1 MRVNYL
7 QPLPPPHYPPPPLP
21 AGDVAG
27 RDGGK
32 KKNTAAAAASEP
44 TGEALLLESLGE
56 SIWAEEKAL
65 AAGVTASDAA
75 AIANAAAA
83 AAVDDDIGGAGGV
96 GAASLETP
104 SLEDMEV
111 RAAEQA
117 LARAALEMGTAM
129 REKDWRELDI
139 GYRDNREWE
148 EGGEEDDE
156 RLSGHAAA
164 AAAVSTAASSL
175 GGGERRGERERW
187 GEGQLGEWAGG
198 DEAAEMSALAV
209 TLRQYPE

>member
-1 MRVNYL
+1 MDD
-7 QPLPPPHYPPPPLP
+7 
-21 AGDVAG
+21 AA
-27 RDGGK
+27 RDGT
-32 KKNTAAAAASEP
+32 NTAASEP

-56 SIWAEEKAL
+56 SVWAEEKAL

-83 AAVDDDIGGAGGV
+83 AAVDGDGDAYV
-96 GAASLETP
+96 ETP
-104 SLEDMEV
+104 SLEEMEV

-117 LARAALEMGTAM
+117 LARAALEMGTTLG
-129 REKDWRELDI
+129 EKDWAGLDI
-139 GYRDNREWE
+139 GFRDKEWG
-148 EGGEEDDE
+148 GGEGEGEDE
-156 RLSGHAAA
+156 RLSDEA
-164 AAAVSTAASSL
+164 TAASL
-175 GGGERRGERERW
+175 GGEGKGERERW